1 MARKIDVSL
10 ISGNG
15 GSNGQLLGAN
25 TGNVSFQSIFTGNV
39 IESGNTSSG
48 NVYFSNA
55 RAIGALVAGDNISI
69 TANGLIS
76 ANLSAVSVSSVTG
89 NLNVSGNVIANGFVS
104 TSASAGIISST
115 GNITM
120 TAAGAV
126 NINSTNVIAS
136 GNVIANTF
144 ISTGAGSGLLS
155 STGNVSIS
163 ATGIVTLT
171 GSSIVVNGPLTANSY
186 SGIFTANVTESASNL
201 YFTNARVYANVV
213 SLLAAKANVSDLS
226 TSNIAE
232 GNNLYYTNARVASNV
247 IALMPS
253 LQGNNIIIAAN
264 GQISA
269 NLTGVSVNVNN
280 ITGNLNVTGN
290 VIANGFVST
299 SASAGIISSTGN
311 ITMTAAGAVNI
322 NSTNVIASGNIIAN
336 TFISAGAGSGTLS
349 STGNVSITGVGNITL
364 NSGNVIASGNIL
376 ATKFFGDGSSLTG
389 VGATSF
395 TGNTNG
401 ITEGSNNLFYTNA
414 RVYSNVV
421 SALAVL
427 STSNI
432 AEGTNLYYTNARVLS
447 NVTAYLAANPSISTY
462 GNANVGAYLTNYTG
476 NITAGNVIANTIISP
491 TAIAATITSTGNL
504 NITALGAI
512 NLTSP
517 NVIASG
523 NIVANN
529 IITGSGSGGSFT
541 GANLISAGNISATT
555 WLNLY
560 TANVI
565 ESGNSIFYTNAR
577 VLSNITAYLAA
588 NPQGGTFANANVS
601 SLLSTYTGNLAA
613 GNLILT
619 GGIVDNVGVLSI
631 STTSNSN
638 IELTAAGT
646 GRILL
651 DGQAWPHTDG
661 VNGYVLQTNGTGNLF
676 WAAPASSFANANVG
690 AFLATYTGNISAGN
704 VIANTILSPTAI
716 AATITSTGNLNIT
729 AAGAINLTTTNV
741 LVSGNVVANT
751 FIATGSGSAEL
762 TSTSNILLSAAGNLN
777 LTSSNVIVNGNLVLR
792 GALSGLTLT
801 TTSIAEGSNLYY
813 TNARVYSNV
822 VSALSALSTS
832 NIAEGSN
839 LYYTNARVVSNVIA
853 YLAANPASV
862 SFGNA
867 NVGAYLTTYTGNI
880 SAGNV
885 IANSF
890 VSPTAT
896 SATLTSTGNLNITA
910 AGTINLTTSN
920 VLVSGNVVAN
930 NFISTGAGSGEVA
943 STSNLLLSAA
953 GNLNLTSSNV
963 FVNGNLVL
971 RGALTGL
978 TLTTSSIAEGSNL
991 YYTNARV
998 HSNVISALPTY
1009 TGNIA
1014 AGNLVLTGGII
1025 DNVGVL
1031 SISTT
1036 GNSNIELVANG
1047 TGRII
1052 LDGQAWPHTDGVNG
1066 YVLQTNGTGNLFWG
1080 VSVGSFSNANVSS
1093 FLSTYT
1099 GNLTAGN
1106 VIANSFVS
1114 PTATS
1119 ATLTSTG
1126 NLNITAAGTVN
1137 LTTANVIASGNII
1150 ANTFISAGAGSG
1162 EIVSTSNLL
1171 LSGAGN
1177 VNLTSP
1183 NVIVNGNL
1191 VLRGGITGL
1200 TVTTSSVAEG
1210 SNLYYTNAR
1219 VYSNVIGILS
1229 SYALTA
1235 NLNTA
1240 NVNENAASGNL
1251 YYTNARVVSNVIA
1264 YLAANP
1270 SVSNFGNANVGAF
1283 LTTYT
1288 GNISAGNVI
1297 ANTVISPFATSG
1309 TLNSTGNL
1317 NIVSGGTI
1325 NLTANTVLASGNIVA
1340 NTFIATGTGSA
1351 ELSTSSNLLLSATG
1365 NLNLAGG
1372 NIYVN
1377 SPITFRGT
1385 VSGLTTA
1392 AVTTG
1397 NVAEAASSGNLYYTN
1412 ARVYSNVI
1420 SILGTAGYALTAN
1433 LTTANVTELASTGG
1447 LYYTNARVLS
1457 NVTAYLA
1464 ANPQGG
1470 TFGNANVAAYLLTN
1484 PTSGSYSN
1492 ANVAAFLTTYTG
1504 NISAGNVL
1512 ANTVISPFATSGTLN
1527 STGNL
1532 NIISGGTINLTA
1544 NTVLAS
1550 GNIIANTFIATGSGS
1565 AELSTSSNL
1574 LLSATGNL
1582 NLAGGNIYVN
1592 SPITFRGTV
1601 TGISAGG
1608 SVTQANLTTANVT
1621 ELNNL
1626 YYTNA
1631 RVYSNILAALPTY
1644 TGNLTAGNLIV
1655 TGGIIDTT
1663 GSLSVVTGLNSNIE
1677 LTATGT
1683 GRIVLDGQA
1692 WPHTDGV
1699 NGYSLQTNGTGNL
1712 FWAAPAGASYA
1723 NANVGAFLTTYTG
1736 NLFAGNV
1743 TANAFYANGTGAA
1756 GGTIFSA
1763 GNINITS
1770 GGNIILAT
1778 GANSSIVALSSGTT
1792 AGIIN
1797 GFGNLTIATSGNIFL
1812 SPESGGK
1819 IYASTPVR
1827 FANYSN
1833 VATGIAGPLTGD
1845 TAYNILSNTLSYYN
1859 STGWN
1864 KVGYLNVP
1872 QSGTDKTSAYTL
1884 VASDVGKFI
1893 SIGTS
1898 GSIVIPDA
1906 VFSAGDAISIF
1917 NNTGTAATLTCSI
1930 TTAYISGTDTD
1941 KATVTLATRG
1951 VASILFISGTVC
1963 VITGSVS

>member
-69 TANGLIS
+69 AANGRIS

-104 TSASAGIISST
+104 TSASAGLISSS

-126 NINSTNVIAS
+126 NINSTNVIAT

-163 ATGIVTLT
+163 ATGIITLT
-171 GSSIVVNGPLTANSY
+171 GNSIVVNGPLTANSY

-364 NSGNVIASGNIL
+364 NSSNVIASGNVF
-376 ATKFFGDGSSLTG
+376 ASKFFGDGSALTG
-389 VGATSF
+389 VAATAFS
-395 TGNTNG
+395 GNTNG
-401 ITEGSNNLFYTNA
+401 ITEGTNNLFYTNA

-427 STSNI
+427 STSSI

-447 NVTAYLAANPSISTY
+447 NITAYLAANPAISTY
-462 GNANVGAYLTNYTG
+462 GNANVGAFLTTYTG

-529 IITGSGSGGSFT
+529 IITGSGAGGSFT

-565 ESGNSIFYTNAR
+565 ESGSSIFYTNAR

-588 NPQGGTFANANVS
+588 NPQGGTFGNADVS
-601 SLLSTYTGNLAA
+601 AFLSTYTGNLAA
-613 GNLILT
+613 GNLVLT
-619 GGIVDNVGVLSI
+619 GGIIDNVGVLSI
-631 STTSNSN
+631 ATTSNSN
-638 IELTAAGT
+638 IELSAAGN

-651 DGQAWPHTDG
+651 DGQAWPDTDG

-716 AATITSTGNLNIT
+716 AATITSTGNLNII

-777 LTSSNVIVNGNLVLR
+777 LTSSNVFVNGNLVLQ

-801 TTSIAEGSNLYY
+801 TSS
-813 TNARVYSNV
+813 
-822 VSALSALSTS
+822 
-832 NIAEGSN
+832 IAEGSN

-867 NVGAYLTTYTGNI
+867 NVGSFLTTYTGNI

-971 RGALTGL
+971 RGELIGL

-998 HSNVISALPTY
+998 HSNVISTLPTY
-1009 TGNIA
+1009 TGNIG
-1014 AGNLVLTGGII
+1014 AGNLILTGGII

-1047 TGRII
+1047 TGRIL
-1052 LDGQAWPHTDGVNG
+1052 LDGQSWPDTDGLTG
-1066 YVLQTNGTGNLFWG
+1066 YVLQTNGTGNLFWAAPTA
-1080 VSVGSFSNANVSS
+1080 SSSFSNANVSS

-1126 NLNITAAGTVN
+1126 NLNITAAGTIN
-1137 LTTANVIASGNII
+1137 LTTPNVLVSGNIV

-1162 EIVSTSNLL
+1162 EITSTSNLL

-1177 VNLTSP
+1177 INITSP

-1191 VLRGGITGL
+1191 VLRGELTGL
-1200 TVTTSSVAEG
+1200 TLTTSSIAEG

-1270 SVSNFGNANVGAF
+1270 QGGSYGNANVGAF

-1288 GNISAGNVI
+1288 GNINAGNVI

-1372 NIYVN
+1372 NIFVN

-1385 VSGLTTA
+1385 VTGIASASVTQANLTTA
-1392 AVTTG
+1392 
-1397 NVAEAASSGNLYYTN
+1397 NVNEIASSGNLYYTN
-1412 ARVYSNVI
+1412 ARVVSNVI
-1420 SILGTAGYALTAN
+1420 
-1433 LTTANVTELASTGG
+1433 
-1447 LYYTNARVLS
+1447 
-1457 NVTAYLA
+1457 AYLA

-1470 TFGNANVAAYLLTN
+1470 TYGNANVAAYLLTN

-1492 ANVAAFLTTYTG
+1492 ANVSAFLTTYTG
-1504 NISAGNVL
+1504 NISAGNVI
-1512 ANTVISPFATSGTLN
+1512 ANTILSPTATSGTLN

-1532 NIISGGTINLTA
+1532 NIIAQNNTINLTA
-1544 NTVLAS
+1544 SNVLAS
-1550 GNIIANTFIATGSGS
+1550 GNVIANTFIATGSGS

-1608 SVTQANLTTANVT
+1608 SITQANLTTANVAELASSGNLYYT
-1621 ELNNL
+1621 NARVYSNVISILGTAGYALTANLTTSNVVELNNL

-1631 RVYSNILAALPTY
+1631 RVYSNVIGLLSTYLSAASLATY
-1644 TGNLTAGNLIV
+1644 TGNIG
-1655 TGGIIDTT
+1655 
-1663 GSLSVVTGLNSNIE
+1663 
-1677 LTATGT
+1677 
-1683 GRIVLDGQA
+1683 
-1692 WPHTDGV
+1692 
-1699 NGYSLQTNGTGNL
+1699 
-1712 FWAAPAGASYA
+1712 
-1723 NANVGAFLTTYTG
+1723 
-1736 NLFAGNV
+1736 AGNV
-1743 TANAFYANGTGAA
+1743 IANAFYANGTGVA

-1763 GNINITS
+1763 GNVNITS

-1797 GFGNLTIATSGNIFL
+1797 GFGNLTISTSGNIFL

-1833 VATGIAGPLTGD
+1833 VISGVSGPLTGD

-1872 QSGTDKTSAYTL
+1872 QSGADKTSAYTL

-1893 SIGTS
+1893 SLGAS

-1906 VFSAGDAISIF
+1906 VFAAGDAISIF